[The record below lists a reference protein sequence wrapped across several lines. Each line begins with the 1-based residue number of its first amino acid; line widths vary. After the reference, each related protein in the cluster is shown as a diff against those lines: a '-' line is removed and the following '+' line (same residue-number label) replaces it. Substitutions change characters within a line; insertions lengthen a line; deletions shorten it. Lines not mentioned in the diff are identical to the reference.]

1 MHPFIVNLYLA
12 EPILDFVNK
21 EKIVSFDCW
30 PKKSLLA
37 AKANTCPGKTN
48 PT

>member
-21 EKIVSFDCW
+21 KKKSFFWLLTQKIIVS
-30 PKKSLLA
+30 S
-37 AKANTCPGKTN
+37 
-48 PT
+48 

>member
-21 EKIVSFDCW
+21 EKIVSLIIVASKNVYTHAEKW
-30 PKKSLLA
+30 
-37 AKANTCPGKTN
+37 NY
-48 PT
+48 